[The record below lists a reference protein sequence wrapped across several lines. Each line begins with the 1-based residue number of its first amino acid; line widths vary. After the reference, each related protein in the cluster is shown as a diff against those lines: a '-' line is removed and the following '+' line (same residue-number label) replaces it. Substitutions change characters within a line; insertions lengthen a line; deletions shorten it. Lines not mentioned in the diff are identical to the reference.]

1 MPPEA
6 ANPQPL
12 SPADALRGRLMRASL
27 TTLLDRVN
35 GSRTVLPHLAA
46 LEAGLQKK
54 GPAVIDGISR
64 PVLAKICTQL
74 SSLPLAS
81 DDQPLQD
88 LMGRLMTALEAL
100 QPPPQFLSDFMTDSK
115 VVVGEASHTDFMAAS
130 EDPPRRS

>member
-1 MPPEA
+1 
-6 ANPQPL
+6 
-12 SPADALRGRLMRASL
+12 MRASL
-27 TTLLDRVN
+27 TSLLDRVN

-46 LEAGLQKK
+46 LEAGLLKK

-74 SSLPLAS
+74 SSLPLAG

-130 EDPPRRS
+130 EDPPRRN